1 MKRWQAL
8 VIATAAVIG
17 CSHVGTVGAT
27 SKPVEMKCDAHSLT
41 ISGNRAVYGGVAYE
55 NGSYVNMR
63 DVAVLKFWRF
73 DMSSRLELVILKN
86 GRNSIS
92 TATVYDS
99 RGRVLTDG
107 AVCEYVD

>member
-8 VIATAAVIG
+8 VIAASAVIG
-17 CSHVGTVGAT
+17 CSYVGTVGAT
-27 SKPVEMKCDAHSLT
+27 SKPVEMKCDMHTLT

-55 NGSYVNMR
+55 NGSYVDTR
-63 DVAVLKFWRF
+63 GIAVLKFWRF

-86 GRNSIS
+86 GRDSIS

-99 RGRVLTDG
+99 RDRVLTDG
-107 AVCEYVD
+107 VVCEYVD